1 MRFDQDSEESRASA
15 LLSVLVPDR
24 KGGREMVKQRFL
36 THFKPW
42 LSAVIKVGGV
52 IVGYQFFDQLRMRF
66 QYPPLNIADV
76 VMAATVALFVVGL
89 LCAIWA
95 WGEWCWFKLRRLR
108 TFCSELKRALND
120 VRRPRT
126 VGASQPVAGRMV

>member
-1 MRFDQDSEESRASA
+1 
-15 LLSVLVPDR
+15 
-24 KGGREMVKQRFL
+24 MVKQRFL

-52 IVGYQFFDQLRMRF
+52 IVGYQLFDQLRTRF
-66 QYPPLNIADV
+66 QYPPLNIVDV
-76 VMAATVALFVVGL
+76 VRAATVALSVVGL

-95 WGEWCWFKLRRLR
+95 WGEWCWFKLRRLQ
-108 TFCSELKRALND
+108 TSCGELKRALND

-126 VGASQPVAGRMV
+126 VGTSQPVAGRMV